1 MADTDNDRLS
11 KDGRDVETVLE
22 EALGEIHARQPQP
35 PPGFTAS
42 IMRRVQAIQGNLSAW
57 RRWHRAR
64 RATNFSYTA
73 GVVSSQSQ
81 YGRPAAVSGGAIVS
95 KKILWGVV
103 GLGAAAAV
111 SMFFLGIPPV
121 GDGTAGT
128 IGAAKRYQGAAMS
141 DKDVKTGPMAV
152 QAFIQSETFDRILK
166 KPALRNIMIKVA
178 KDPKLQKAFSD
189 PAFIEMFTNVAFLE
203 MFNDAAFQEAFTD
216 AAFQEMFTD
225 PAFQEMFDNPAF
237 QEMFDNPAFK
247 EMFENAA
254 FIEALNE
261 PSFKEMM
268 NEPAFMEAM
277 ENPAFAQAMKE
288 PKFVE
293 MLGEPAFVEALG
305 EPAFLDAMAEPAF
318 IDAMAE
324 PAFMEAL
331 GEPAFIEMLGE
342 PAFQEA
348 FKGRYLGAMLADPS
362 FQDALIG
369 GGRLIGGGGGK

>member
-1 MADTDNDRLS
+1 MTDTHNDSFDADRQESEKSLD
-11 KDGRDVETVLE
+11 K
-22 EALGEIHARQPQP
+22 ALGEFQARQPQLP
-35 PPGFTAS
+35 PAFTAS
-42 IMRRVQAIQGNLSAW
+42 IMRRVQAIQGNLSSW

-81 YGRPAAVSGGAIVS
+81 HGRPAAVSGGAIVS

-128 IGAAKRYQGAAMS
+128 IGAAKRFQGAAMS

-152 QAFIQSETFDRILK
+152 QAFIQSESFDRILK

-189 PAFIEMFTNVAFLE
+189 PALIEMFTNPKFIE

-216 AAFQEMFTD
+216 PAFQEMFGD
-225 PAFQEMFDNPAF
+225 PAFQEMFDKAAF
-237 QEMFDNPAFK
+237 QDMFDNPAFQD
-247 EMFENAA
+247 MFEDAA

-268 NEPAFMEAM
+268 NEPAFMEAL
-277 ENPAFAQAMKE
+277 ENPAFAQAIKE
-288 PKFVE
+288 PKFIE

-324 PAFMEAL
+324 PAFLEAL

-348 FKGRYLGAMLADPS
+348 FKGKYMGAILADPS

-369 GGRLIGGGGGK
+369 GGRLIGGGK

>member
-1 MADTDNDRLS
+1 MADTHDDKLNPESREI
-11 KDGRDVETVLE
+11 ETVLD
-22 EALGEIHARQPQP
+22 EALGEINARQPQL

-42 IMRRVQAIQGNLSAW
+42 IMRRVQAIQSNLSSW

-81 YGRPAAVSGGAIVS
+81 HGRPAAVSGGAIVS

-189 PAFIEMFTNVAFLE
+189 PAFIEMFT
-203 MFNDAAFQEAFTD
+203 
-216 AAFQEMFTD
+216 D

-237 QEMFDNPAFK
+237 QEMFDNPAFQ
-247 EMFENAA
+247 EMFVNAA

-261 PSFKEMM
+261 PSFQEMM

-288 PKFVE
+288 PKFIE
-293 MLGEPAFVEALG
+293 MLQEPAFAEAFSD
-305 EPAFLDAMAEPAF
+305 PAFVDAMSEPAF

-324 PAFMEAL
+324 PAFIEAMS
-331 GEPAFIEMLGE
+331 EPAFIEMLDE
-342 PAFQEA
+342 PAFLEA
-348 FKGRYLGAMLADPS
+348 FKGKYLGAILADPS
-362 FQDALIG
+362 FQEALVG
-369 GGRLIGGGGGK
+369 GGRLGFAGGGGR